1 VILVAT
7 IVFWSYALD
16 WLGYQFPKFE
26 QLMSPPPL
34 LLVDHGKLIRRNMR
48 QELITVDKLMTAL
61 REEGVTAL
69 QEVRWAHMEPDGR
82 ISVIRRDPA

>member
-1 VILVAT
+1 MLWSRRIRESRNSVTEGVILVAT

-48 QELITVDKLMTAL
+48 QELHAL
-61 REEGVTAL
+61 LGPT
-69 QEVRWAHMEPDGR
+69 PP
-82 ISVIRRDPA
+82 RDRMG